1 MKNTWDRNIIRNEL
15 DKLEGRIDSCEK
27 QIFIQQSSANKSDK
41 NQTLDSDSTNKKN
54 ARMWTS

>member
-1 MKNTWDRNIIRNEL
+1 MKNTGDRNITIRNEF

-41 NQTLDSDSTNKKN
+41 N
-54 ARMWTS
+54 